1 MERSMGRKKERVM
14 ENKGCKELVSEV
26 FEKGLC
32 TLCGAC
38 AGGCPYLVAYRGRIT
53 VMDNCTLDDGQCY
66 QYCPRTYTD
75 MDAVSCNYF
84 NAPYAGDAI
93 GEVQEIFIA
102 RSADLEIR
110 GKAQYGGTVTTLL
123 CLALEEGFI
132 DAAVT
137 VRNTGSWRP
146 ESYVA
151 SSREEVLATAS
162 SNYIAC
168 PVLERLNRFP
178 KESAMQ
184 LGIVVLPCQALA
196 LGAMKQNPPANRV
209 DICNVRLTLGL
220 FCTWG
225 LAQEP
230 FHKFLSEKV
239 DLLEVWKFD
248 IPPPPAERMD
258 IYQGSDIISLPLDEV
273 RQFRMI
279 TCAYCLDMTAEF
291 ADISV
296 GSAEGIEGWNTVIIR
311 TDTGKAL
318 LELARSKNLLE
329 TVKIPE
335 GNRLHLIE
343 AAANKK
349 RRALHEIIK
358 VTGNKG
364 ELMYLG
370 LSPKAVEKMMDNR

>member
-1 MERSMGRKKERVM
+1 M
-14 ENKGCKELVSEV
+14 ENKGSKELVSEV
-26 FEKGLC
+26 IEKGLC

-66 QYCPRTYTD
+66 QYCPRTYTN
-75 MDAVSCNYF
+75 MDAISRHLF

-102 RSADLEIR
+102 RSSDPEIR
-110 GKAQYGGTVTTLL
+110 GRAQYGGTVTTLL

-132 DAAVT
+132 DAAIA
-137 VRNTGSWRP
+137 VRDTDHRRP

-151 SSREEVLATAS
+151 VSREEVLAGAG

-178 KESAMQ
+178 KETTAQ
-184 LGIVVLPCQALA
+184 VGIVVTPCQALA
-196 LGAMKQNPPANRV
+196 LGYMKQAPPTNRL
-209 DICNVRLTLGL
+209 DIRNVRLTLGL

-225 LAQEP
+225 LVQEP
-230 FHKFLSEKV
+230 FYQFLSQKF
-239 DLLEVWKFD
+239 DLREVKKFD

-258 IYQGSDIISLPLDEV
+258 IYQGFDIVSLPLDEV
-273 RQFRMI
+273 RQFRMAAC
-279 TCAYCLDMTAEF
+279 TYCLDMTAEF

-296 GSAEGIEGWNTVIIR
+296 GSAEGIEGWNTVIVR
-311 TDTGKAL
+311 TDTGKAH

-329 TVKIPE
+329 TATMPE
-335 GNRLHLIE
+335 GNRRHLIE
-343 AAANKK
+343 AATNKK
-349 RRALHEIIK
+349 RRALNEIIK
-358 VTGNKG
+358 VTGNKQK
-364 ELMYLG
+364 LMHLG
-370 LSPKAVEKMMDNR
+370 LSPEVVEKIIGNR